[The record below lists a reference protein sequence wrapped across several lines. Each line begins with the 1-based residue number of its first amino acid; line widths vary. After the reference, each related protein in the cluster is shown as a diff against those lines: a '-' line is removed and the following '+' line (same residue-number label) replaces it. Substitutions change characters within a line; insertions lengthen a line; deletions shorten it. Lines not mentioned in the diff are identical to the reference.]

1 MWIVYICLIGILGF
15 GVWQCWIC
23 RVPLFL
29 FAMGSSRGLEDGAS
43 VWGDAAG
50 MLFEVS

>member
-1 MWIVYICLIGILGF
+1 MDCVYLFDRYWGF

-23 RVPLFL
+23 RVPFFL
-29 FAMGSSRGLEDGAS
+29 FTMGSSRGLEDGGS